1 MRKEHISDIS
11 GLSAE
16 NLNDLNRRRCVTYI
30 ASTVGFLI
38 SILTVFALTVYIL
51 SVSSVF
57 SAAYYSED
65 MKNVNF
71 SDMRMGKYLGI
82 PWIILI
88 PALVLVP
95 ITFVPSV
102 MMAGEFDS
110 DGKIRLNWFDRIFS
124 DIQLAFAAV
133 ASAGIFIS
141 DELIR
146 IWIYRSHLLDKPIAA
161 VFKQAFNSVPNKDT
175 IKKFIEENLNSYDGS
190 GIFVEPHWVQLVLS
204 LTIAFVIFFL
214 DIMTI
219 HSLSK
224 KIKRG
229 ELLKRTILGYVL
241 NHVFRLAGGEK
252 YLFAK
257 IIGVLIFCTLLAATG
272 WGAFIVLILI
282 FAFVPVQL
290 RKYAELKRGI
300 REVKAGNYDYNIPIY
315 SNGELD
321 RLSMDINSIADAQE
335 IVVANE
341 LHNQRLKSELISH
354 VSHDLRTP
362 LTSMVSYLD
371 LLRFEGLDSE
381 KAPEY
386 LNIITDKTNRLSKLT
401 DDLFEAAKI
410 SSGDIPVELTKIEMV
425 SLVKQAIAEEAD
437 SFNNNDITP
446 IMNTDLES
454 AFVYADG
461 QQLWRVID
469 NLFTNVCKYSVSG
482 SRAYINLYEADTY
495 YVVEIKNISSSPLNI
510 NPDELMERFRRG
522 DISRNTDGSG
532 LGLSIAKDLVKL
544 MHGKFEIEIDGDLFK
559 ASVYM
564 KKA

>member
-16 NLNDLNRRRCVTYI
+16 NLNDLNRRRRVTYI

-124 DIQLAFAAV
+124 DIQLAFATV

>member
-16 NLNDLNRRRCVTYI
+16 NLNDLNRRRRVTYI

-124 DIQLAFAAV
+124 DIQLAFATV

-229 ELLKRTILGYVL
+229 ELLKRTILGL
-241 NHVFRLAGGEK
+241 S
-252 YLFAK
+252 
-257 IIGVLIFCTLLAATG
+257 LIH
-272 WGAFIVLILI
+272 I
-282 FAFVPVQL
+282 
-290 RKYAELKRGI
+290 
-300 REVKAGNYDYNIPIY
+300 
-315 SNGELD
+315 
-321 RLSMDINSIADAQE
+321 
-335 IVVANE
+335 
-341 LHNQRLKSELISH
+341 
-354 VSHDLRTP
+354 
-362 LTSMVSYLD
+362 
-371 LLRFEGLDSE
+371 
-381 KAPEY
+381 
-386 LNIITDKTNRLSKLT
+386 
-401 DDLFEAAKI
+401 
-410 SSGDIPVELTKIEMV
+410 
-425 SLVKQAIAEEAD
+425 
-437 SFNNNDITP
+437 
-446 IMNTDLES
+446 
-454 AFVYADG
+454 
-461 QQLWRVID
+461 
-469 NLFTNVCKYSVSG
+469 
-482 SRAYINLYEADTY
+482 
-495 YVVEIKNISSSPLNI
+495 
-510 NPDELMERFRRG
+510 
-522 DISRNTDGSG
+522 
-532 LGLSIAKDLVKL
+532 
-544 MHGKFEIEIDGDLFK
+544 
-559 ASVYM
+559 
-564 KKA
+564 

>member
-16 NLNDLNRRRCVTYI
+16 NLNDLNRRRRVTYI

-252 YLFAK
+252 YLFSK